1 MKEYEMGIEI
11 QILDWIQNLRSPA
24 GDVLMSAVT
33 SLGNG
38 GAVWILLTVV
48 LLLIPETRKTGA
60 VLAAALLFDVIL
72 CNGVLKNAVARM
84 RPYDRN
90 PVVELLIH
98 KPGDYSFPSGHTAA
112 SFAAASALY
121 FGGERHIW
129 KPALVLAV
137 LIACSRLYL
146 YVHYTTDVLGGA
158 ALGVFCGYLGNL
170 LIQRIWKE

>member
-1 MKEYEMGIEI
+1 MGIEI

-146 YVHYTTDVLGGA
+146 YVHYPTDVLGGA